1 MGDNRLRLE
10 ELTSLVVKTRSTLVD
25 VLKTSGPDEGTA
37 LLDESGMS
45 IGVVIGS
52 GIISVLRVEAEVPKS
67 LLSSCIELT
76 RSELEVK

>member
-1 MGDNRLRLE
+1 M
-10 ELTSLVVKTRSTLVD
+10 D

-45 IGVVIGS
+45 IGVVIGA
-52 GIISVLRVEAEVPKS
+52 GIVSVLRVGAELPKS